1 MKLSLSEEAYTREFY
16 KAYNTYGN
24 NIPDAEWQRLSE
36 LRAICG
42 INMGRV
48 REIINAVQEGTIV
61 PAINDEYSESY
72 RKSGNDTKVIEEVT
86 KEDRN
91 IIAIFQN
98 GVTSLLRHS
107 NNNDC
112 LILNISDSD
121 KSLVRNN
128 FGLALDEQILWVR
141 DTSFWGNKNQG
152 LVVSDKQ
159 IVYIPNNDNPKDR
172 LNIDFNDIQHVEYRE
187 MSLFVWNYQ
196 EEYYKLHLSLFFKN
210 SEESS
215 GLIADAKTLAN
226 TLTEMAKSV
235 GHVETE
241 TVFDHMSNLLNEKK
255 YDEVADCAKQ
265 IVSDADYDNN
275 AKCLGYVYLADA
287 LSQKGYLDED
297 KGMNSYM
304 RDAIEACDQAME
316 LCEDEDPFRYTIF
329 KQKGEIEQMA
339 DDVRSARNCFI
350 AAMDSEDFDLKKN
363 AKNSYELLTR
373 EISRDKNSFLNDDNN
388 KRKFLFTV
396 SNDKQIP
403 GCYDKED
410 NVQWIFALGQIPDY
424 INFPIGHPQ
433 PNTLYIGHPLK
444 PGVYIPFENATEQLF
459 IEKVRELCYLAQCL
473 GAVEIK
479 FKRIKGLDVSNSEAS
494 SVERSGEVGLKFLNV
509 GGSHEVSGSETNT
522 YSSKDGVELVQRY
535 SPIKKPFCPEGM
547 VWYDSDP
554 TWQTLVKQRLNGN
567 ILSYVEHVSSI
578 ETTTVSS
585 NQLKSLKGSF
595 EKLFIKASG
604 SYEAK
609 TDKTFSKTEEIE
621 WEIDMQFKPLQDF
634 EDDNVDASNGQ
645 AVAQIA
651 QTQNSELSEDEMAY
665 KEEVEFCLEDASEI
679 DALSRKF
686 LERKRQK
693 LGLSE
698 TRAQEIE
705 DMVKA
710 SLVSFTDEEKEYMEA
725 LDDVIEDGVIPDNV
739 RRLLERERKSL
750 GISEERAKE
759 LEEIKCKA

>member
-1 MKLSLSEEAYTREFY
+1 MELTSLEKTYYDEFSKSFGKYGNGIPSEEW
-16 KAYNTYGN
+16 
-24 NIPDAEWQRLSE
+24 DRLSK
-36 LRAICG
+36 
-42 INMGRV
+42 V
-48 REIINAVQEGTIV
+48 RKGLDITLKRSKEIIEAVQNHVCITE
-61 PAINDEYSESY
+61 SESAND
-72 RKSGNDTKVIEEVT
+72 GNMLS
-86 KEDRN
+86 
-91 IIAIFQN
+91 IFKR
-98 GVTSLLRHS
+98 GVMSLLRHH

-121 KSLVRNN
+121 KGNIRNN
-128 FGLALDEQILWVR
+128 FGLELDEQILWVR
-141 DTSFWGNKNQG
+141 DTSFWSNKNQG
-152 LVVSDKQ
+152 LVITDKQ
-159 IVYIPNNDNPKDR
+159 IVYIPDNDKPDDR
-172 LNIDFNDIQHVEYRE
+172 LNIEFNDIQHVEYRE

-196 EEYYKLHLSLFFKN
+196 NEYCQLGLGLFFKDTT
-210 SEESS
+210 ESNE
-215 GLIADAKTLAN
+215 LIADAKTLAN
-226 TLTEMAKSV
+226 VLTNMAKSV

-241 TVFDHMSNLLNEKK
+241 TVFDRMNSLMSEEN
-255 YDEVADCAKQ
+255 YDEVVDCAKEV
-265 IVSDADYDNN
+265 VSDVGNDNDT
-275 AKCLGYVYLADA
+275 KCIAYMYLSEA
-287 LSQKGYLDED
+287 LSKKGEKDSH

-316 LCEDEDPFRYTIF
+316 LCEDEDPYRYTIF

-350 AAMDSEDFDLKKN
+350 AAMDSDDFDLKKD

-373 EISRDKNSFLNDDNN
+373 EISSDKKSFLIDDYN

-396 SNDKQIP
+396 SSDKQIS

-459 IEKVRELCYLAQCL
+459 MEKVRELCYLAQCL

-494 SVERSGEVGLKFLNV
+494 SVECSGEAGRKFLNV
-509 GGSHEVSGSETNT
+509 GGSLGVSGSETNT
-522 YSSKDGVELVQRY
+522 FSSKDGVELVQRY

-554 TWQTLVKQRLNGN
+554 TWKTLVKQRLNGN

-585 NQLKSLKGSF
+585 NQLMSLKGSF
-595 EKLFIKASG
+595 EYLFAKASG
-604 SYEAK
+604 SYDAK

-634 EDDNVDASNGQ
+634 DDANAYKAQ
-645 AVAQIA
+645 AIA
-651 QTQNSELSEDEMAY
+651 LTTQTQTADLSESELAY
-665 KEEVEFCLEDASEI
+665 KEEVEFCLEDESEI
-679 DALSRKF
+679 SAHSRKF

-739 RRLLERERKSL
+739 RRLSERERKSL

>member
-1 MKLSLSEEAYTREFY
+1 MSK
-16 KAYNTYGN
+16 
-24 NIPDAEWQRLSE
+24 
-36 LRAICG
+36 
-42 INMGRV
+42 V
-48 REIINAVQEGTIV
+48 RKGLDITLKRSKEIIEAVQNHVRITE
-61 PAINDEYSESY
+61 SESAND
-72 RKSGNDTKVIEEVT
+72 GNMLS
-86 KEDRN
+86 
-91 IIAIFQN
+91 IFKR
-98 GVTSLLRHS
+98 GVMSLLRHH

-121 KSLVRNN
+121 KSAIRNN
-128 FGLALDEQILWVR
+128 FGLELDEQILWVR
-141 DTSFWGNKNQG
+141 DTSFWSSKNQG
-152 LVVSDKQ
+152 LVITDKQ
-159 IVYIPNNDNPKDR
+159 IIFIHDNDTPNDKTYIE
-172 LNIDFNDIQHVEYRE
+172 FNDIHHVEYRE

-196 EEYYKLHLSLFFKN
+196 EEYVQFRLGLFFKD
-210 SEESS
+210 STESNE
-215 GLIADAKTLAN
+215 LIEDAKQLAKV
-226 TLTEMAKSV
+226 LTEMAKSV

-241 TVFDHMSNLLNEKK
+241 TVFDHMSNLLNEEN
-255 YDEVADCAKQ
+255 YDEVIDCAKQ
-265 IVSDADYDNN
+265 VVSDNGYDNDS
-275 AKCLGYVYLADA
+275 KCVAYMYLSEA
-287 LSQKGYLDED
+287 LSKKGALDSH

-304 RDAIEACDQAME
+304 RDAIEACDLALE
-316 LCEDEDPFRYTIF
+316 LCEDEDPYRYTIF
-329 KQKGEIEQMA
+329 KQKGDIEQVA

-373 EISRDKNSFLNDDNN
+373 EISSDKSSFLNDDYN

-410 NVQWIFALGQIPDY
+410 NVQWIFSLGLIPDY
-424 INFPIGHPQ
+424 INFPVGHPQ

-459 IEKVRELCYLAQCL
+459 MEKVRELCYLAQCL

-479 FKRIKGLDVSNSEAS
+479 FKRIKGLDVSNSES
-494 SVERSGEVGLKFLNV
+494 SCLERSGEAGRKFLNV
-509 GGSHEVSGSETNT
+509 GGSLGVSGSETST

-585 NQLKSLKGSF
+585 NQLMSLKGSF
-595 EKLFIKASG
+595 EYLFAKASG
-604 SYEAK
+604 SYDAK

-621 WEIDMQFKPLQDF
+621 WEIDMKFKPLQDF
-634 EDDNVDASNGQ
+634 DNAYVTNSQ
-645 AVAQIA
+645 ATDSIDQSL
-651 QTQNSELSEDEMAY
+651 NSELSEDEIAY

-679 DALSRKF
+679 DAHSRKF

-705 DMVKA
+705 DMVNA